1 MNTDNTEL
9 NTKSTIGFILIGL
22 AIALYYYTNPQLID
36 TNTLTQV
43 SGELAA
49 PPYHWTDTESPG
61 YIKLKLTGT
70 QREYKLKGCAYYG
83 HVDEVLSTKVGTE
96 MKLWVDKAAL
106 ADKDQTEL
114 LVYGTYIDQVPLF
127 SPDDFNSCQRAG
139 WKRVL
144 FGVIF
149 LLGVFIITFP
159 FKKYIRFG
167 KGQKNSNG

>member
-22 AIALYYYTNPQLID
+22 AVALYYYTNPQLID

-83 HVDEVLSTKVGTE
+83 YADEILGTKTGTPLS
-96 MKLWVDKAAL
+96 LWVDQAEL
-106 ADKDQTEL
+106 TDDVQEL
-114 LVYGTYIDQVPLF
+114 LVYGVIIDQTALF
-127 SPDDFNSCQRAG
+127 SPDDFNDCREGS
-139 WKRVL
+139 WKHVL

-149 LLGVFIITFP
+149 LPGVFIITFP
-159 FKKYIRFG
+159 FNKYFHKR
-167 KGQKNSNG
+167 KGGENSKH